1 MLIDLQI
8 RTDGSISDQV
18 RMIARA
24 EEQGFDGAGIPD
36 HLERGQDVYA
46 TLATAAMG
54 TSRIALFPCVSNPT
68 TRHPWVLANVAN
80 TMSELAPGRF
90 RLVIG
95 AGDSAVLR
103 IGKRPAKLAVMS
115 QAISDIR
122 KLLHGESVSFG
133 NATDEKIDGLNL
145 PAPPVVMA
153 AGARRMTELAG
164 EVADEVFLL
173 TGFDERIVAMSRRHL
188 QEGAE
193 RSGRSLAGFPLTH
206 YTVIRIEDDKE
217 AAAEFGR
224 SRLLGWLKMSFFKSG
239 LAELGVPEDAL
250 AHPDDI
256 PSAELDRLSEAF
268 FLIGPIE
275 KISERIQQ
283 IAKSGTID
291 RMVCVPSSAAGEQ
304 AAADELAAQVL
315 PKVK

>member
-18 RMIARA
+18 KAIARA

-46 TLATAAMG
+46 TFAAAAVQ
-54 TSRIALFPCVSNPT
+54 TNRIALFPCVSNPK

-90 RLVIG
+90 RMVIG
-95 AGDSAVLR
+95 AGDSAVLH
-103 IGKRPAKLAVMS
+103 IGQRPAKVAVMHK
-115 QAISDIR
+115 AISDIR
-122 KLLHGESVSFG
+122 KLLHGEPVSFG
-133 NATDEKIDGLNL
+133 NATDEKIDGLQP

-153 AGARRMTELAG
+153 AGGRRMTELAG

-173 TGFDERIVAMSRRHL
+173 TGFDERIIAMARRQL
-188 QEGAE
+188 QEGAA
-193 RSGRSLAGFPLTH
+193 RSGRSLEGFPLSH
-206 YTVIRIEDDKE
+206 YTMIRIESDKE

-224 SRLLGWLKMSFFKSG
+224 ARLLGWLKMSFFKSG
-239 LAELGVPEDAL
+239 LAELGVPESAL
-250 AHPDDI
+250 ENPDDI
-256 PSAELDRLSEAF
+256 PPAELDRLWEAI
-268 FLIGPIE
+268 FLVGPIE
-275 KISERIQQ
+275 KIAERIEQ

-291 RMVCVPSSAAGEQ
+291 RLVCVPSGPDGEQ
-304 AAADELAAQVL
+304 AAADEVAASVL
-315 PKVK
+315 PRVK